1 MYKSN
6 DKKSKYFLHVSRRKE
21 LGFTLMELL
30 ITVAIIGIL
39 ASVAYPSYTDFVV
52 RSNRSEAQRELMR
65 FANLQE
71 QVFVDR
77 RAYATS
83 MTGLGQATAAI
94 DTESGNYTISMQAS
108 TTSTF
113 TLRAVAKN
121 VQTQDIGCTTLTVN
135 QVGTK
140 TPIACWER

>member
-77 RAYATS
+77 R
-83 MTGLGQATAAI
+83 
-94 DTESGNYTISMQAS
+94 
-108 TTSTF
+108 
-113 TLRAVAKN
+113 
-121 VQTQDIGCTTLTVN
+121 
-135 QVGTK
+135 
-140 TPIACWER
+140 